1 MKGIV
6 GVASNLLHDKVM
18 EAWQDSSEVRLIV
31 YFIYLTEASLFRLLE
46 HDARA
51 YIGGGGGGGGGGQ
64 PYPFERFHA
73 VSIIGMKLTF
83 FGQESHKGGQEY
95 MNADDVIDFVHTS

>member
-31 YFIYLTEASLFRLLE
+31 YFIYPTEASLFRLLE

-51 YIGGGGGGGGGGQ
+51 YVRGGGG
-64 PYPFERFHA
+64 A
-73 VSIIGMKLTF
+73 VWVA
-83 FGQESHKGGQEY
+83 SHIPLKDSTQL
-95 MNADDVIDFVHTS
+95 V

>member
-1 MKGIV
+1 MARFLRGTTDC
-6 GVASNLLHDKVM
+6 LLHIPD
-18 EAWQDSSEVRLIV
+18 RG
-31 YFIYLTEASLFRLLE
+31 LTLSFVG
-46 HDARA
+46 ARRTGLHK
-51 YIGGGGGGGGGGQ
+51 GGGGGGGLGGQ